1 MEKAV
6 LPFTIHYLLFTGS
19 RPARLGGRAA
29 RLVLVVGRVEPQDV
43 LALARARVDGAQVLA
58 PLHLPD
64 GRHLPVLLDGVVSNL
79 FGRGL
84 RRGRLLLLFAALSR
98 TLG

>member
-1 MEKAV
+1 MRAGLLI
-6 LPFTIHYLLFTGS
+6 LPFAFYLFTFAL
-19 RPARLGGRAA
+19 RFARAA
-29 RLVLVVGRVEPQDV
+29 RAGRVVLVVGRVEPEDV

-79 FGRGL
+79 FGRCL
-84 RRGRLLLLFAALSR
+84 RGLLLFAAFGRASVGR
-98 TLG
+98 R